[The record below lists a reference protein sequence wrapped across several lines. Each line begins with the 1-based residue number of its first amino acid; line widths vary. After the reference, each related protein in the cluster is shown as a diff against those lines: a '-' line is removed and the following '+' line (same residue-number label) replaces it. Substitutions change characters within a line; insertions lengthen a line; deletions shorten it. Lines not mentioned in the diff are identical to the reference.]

1 MDIKTLKISKSI
13 LPYFKYYATKY
24 KPEIGT
30 RGEII
35 TIPMRE
41 GSASIDNYYIK
52 PLLNNG
58 YIFKESFLLS
68 EIYLIKEY

>member
-1 MDIKTLKISKSI
+1 MNINTLKINKSI
-13 LPYFKYYATKY
+13 LPYFKYYAGLY

-35 TIPMRE
+35 TIPIKD
-41 GSASIDNYYIK
+41 GSRSLDTFFIN

-58 YIFKESFLLS
+58 YIWEESFLLG
-68 EIYLIKEY
+68 EIYLIKKH